1 MSPLASFV
9 EILVSCALPVSF
21 DTAGMTVVR
30 VANGREYRYTITRSF
45 RTAFHKDYFCGVR
58 NYANGKT
65 SGELCICNSDQLYFD
80 HCYPSEEYTLI
91 LA

>member
-1 MSPLASFV
+1 MAPLASFV

-65 SGELCICNSDQLYFD
+65 SGELYLCNSDQLD
-80 HCYPSEEYTLI
+80 RSYPSEDISYTLI
-91 LA
+91 PA